1 MTSHSD
7 AKVTSMSKKED
18 YTCVTF
24 YPDLQKFGMQRLD
37 KDIVDLLTK
46 RVYDLAGITD
56 KRVKVFLNDSEIK
69 VKNFQEY
76 IGLYLNDSEL
86 PKIYE
91 TVNER
96 WEIGVSISEGVF
108 QQVSF
113 VNGICTTKGGTH
125 VNHVTDQITSAI
137 SEVIQKK
144 YKKIE
149 VKNNQIKQHL

>member
-1 MTSHSD
+1 MTWLESQI
-7 AKVTSMSKKED
+7 KGSK
-18 YTCVTF
+18 
-24 YPDLQKFGMQRLD
+24 
-37 KDIVDLLTK
+37 
-46 RVYDLAGITD
+46 
-56 KRVKVFLNDSEIK
+56 
-69 VKNFQEY
+69 
-76 IGLYLNDSEL
+76 YLNDSEL